1 MLILLQAIVQ
11 SPFFVYF
18 LLNLILMIIV
28 FSFIEF
34 KFYKI
39 NKSFK
44 KKYNKLDDRLWDLTQ
59 QLKNK

>member
-18 LLNLILMIIV
+18 LLNLILMIVV

-44 KKYNKLDDRLWDLTQ
+44 KKYNKLDDRLCDLTQ